1 MQTAEAAAQHEGEV
15 MLTKPSLTIL
25 TKFII
30 NLSFFQTITVLPRN
44 KKDPNA
50 SGAST
55 EATPLYTVG
64 ETITVQN
71 VPFAMAKGAVKA

>member
-1 MQTAEAAAQHEGEV
+1 M
-15 MLTKPSLTIL
+15 
-25 TKFII
+25 
-30 NLSFFQTITVLPRN
+30 PRD

-71 VPFAMAKGAVKA
+71 VPFAVAKGAVKA